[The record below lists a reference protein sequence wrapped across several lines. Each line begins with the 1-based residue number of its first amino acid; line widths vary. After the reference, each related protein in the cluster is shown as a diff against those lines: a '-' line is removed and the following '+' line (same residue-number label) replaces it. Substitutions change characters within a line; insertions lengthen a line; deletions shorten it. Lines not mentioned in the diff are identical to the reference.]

1 MEEEIDLTVR
11 KKDKRKLHSDS
22 SLSVEKRETQSISLY
37 ESDKLELKK
46 AEEILKKYSRK
57 KLTIS
62 TIIKVMLRLGI
73 EYSEKKCYKK
83 NQENFEEKIKQ
94 LLKEND

>member
-1 MEEEIDLTVR
+1 MQDEIDLTVR
-11 KKDKRKLHSDS
+11 KKDKRRLHSDS
-22 SLSVEKRETQSISLY
+22 SLSIEKRETQSISLY

-62 TIIKVMLRLGI
+62 TIIKVMLRLGV
-73 EYSEKKCYKK
+73 EYSEKKCFKK
-83 NQENFEEKIKQ
+83 NIGNFEEKMKQ
-94 LLKEND
+94 LLREND